1 MFNTMKN
8 KLTIRTATK
17 KDIPAIVT
25 LQICLARESEH
36 LELEKNTLRKGIL
49 YILENPMRGE
59 YYLSEVENEVVAC
72 LLILPEWSDW
82 RNKEV
87 LWIHSVYV
95 KKEWRKQGIFKSMY
109 EHLIKI
115 VSTEKNY
122 AGLRLFVDKRNTPA
136 QKVYKSIGMSDEHY
150 SLFEWLSV

>member
-1 MFNTMKN
+1 MFNMMKN
-8 KLTIRTATK
+8 TTTIRTATK
-17 KDIPAIVT
+17 KDLATIVT
-25 LQICLARESEH
+25 FQICLARESEH
-36 LELEKNTLRKGIL
+36 LELEQNILSKGVL
-49 YILENPMRGE
+49 YILENPIRGE
-59 YYLSEVENEVVAC
+59 YYLAEVGNEIVAC

-95 KKEWRKQGIFKSMY
+95 KKEWRKQGVFRSMY
-109 EHLIKI
+109 EYLAKK
-115 VSTEKNY
+115 VNTEKNY

-136 QKVYKSIGMSDEHY
+136 QKVYKSIGMNDEHY